1 MELIFWNIF
10 QKILHTMTNREVI
23 VIAVTVAAD
32 GLKACSSKNSNS
44 CSTCISFIDII
55 FVWSIEEE
63 LLTFFQKIACVKS
76 EV

>member
-1 MELIFWNIF
+1 MELIFWHIF
-10 QKILHTMTNREVI
+10 QKILHTLTNIEVT
-23 VIAVTVAAD
+23 VIAVTAAD

-44 CSTCISFIDII
+44 CTTCISFIDII

>member
-10 QKILHTMTNREVI
+10 QKILHTLTNIEVT
-23 VIAVTVAAD
+23 VIAVTAAD

-44 CSTCISFIDII
+44 CTTCISFIDII

>member
-10 QKILHTMTNREVI
+10 QKILHTLTNIEVI
-23 VIAVTVAAD
+23 VIAVTAAD

-44 CSTCISFIDII
+44 CTTCISFIDIF

>member
-10 QKILHTMTNREVI
+10 QKILHTLTNIEVI
-23 VIAVTVAAD
+23 VIAVTAAD

-44 CSTCISFIDII
+44 CTTCISFIDII
-55 FVWSIEEE
+55 FVCSIEEE

>member
-10 QKILHTMTNREVI
+10 KKILHTLTNIEVI

-44 CSTCISFIDII
+44 CTTCISFIDII

-63 LLTFFQKIACVKS
+63 LLTFFPKIACVKS

>member
-10 QKILHTMTNREVI
+10 QKILHTLTNIEVI
-23 VIAVTVAAD
+23 VIAVTAAD

-44 CSTCISFIDII
+44 CTTCISFIDII

>member
-10 QKILHTMTNREVI
+10 QKILHTLTNIEVI
-23 VIAVTVAAD
+23 VIAVTAAD

-44 CSTCISFIDII
+44 CTTCIFFIDII

-63 LLTFFQKIACVKS
+63 LLTFFQKIAGVKS